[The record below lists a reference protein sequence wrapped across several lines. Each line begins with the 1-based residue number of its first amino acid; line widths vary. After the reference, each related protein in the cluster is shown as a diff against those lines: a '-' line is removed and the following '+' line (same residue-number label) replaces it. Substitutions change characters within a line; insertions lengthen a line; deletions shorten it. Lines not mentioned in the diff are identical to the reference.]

1 MKAHSPNSRDCI
13 TGIRG
18 NVTIRERDSYIVVRC
33 SCLPHLSLAQHEQAL
48 AVLREIGD
56 RYFQSAALRHIGNIQ
71 VKQSNLIK
79 GRAALK
85 EALILAHQLDSKF
98 EIAATFWVLAE
109 AFQAMKEPSRAIR
122 LYWATK
128 NVLDSMGVWWL
139 VDDIEFDDNL
149 AVCRGALSESEFAEA
164 MEQGRAMTVE
174 QAIVYALEDQS

>member
-18 NVTIRERDSYIVVRC
+18 NVTIRERDSYIVVLC

-71 VKQSNLIK
+71 VKQSNLIQ

-98 EIAATFWVLAE
+98 EIAATFWV
-109 AFQAMKEPSRAIR
+109 
-122 LYWATK
+122 
-128 NVLDSMGVWWL
+128 
-139 VDDIEFDDNL
+139 
-149 AVCRGALSESEFAEA
+149 
-164 MEQGRAMTVE
+164 
-174 QAIVYALEDQS
+174 